1 MKARTFLLLLLGLG
15 VVAGCDDD
23 DLPGFGPGPRFFP
36 TTASLLSTGNP
47 FKDEDPSV
55 IRAHDGS
62 MVVAFFSDR
71 SDGAGD
77 IFIMRNPE
85 AEKWSD
91 PKRVTFAPEGD
102 FYPTIFQDASGLYHL
117 VWHRWYD
124 FFRGHIMHSTSP
136 SGFEWIVANEE
147 SVTTTPD
154 VDDWLPTPVID
165 KDGTMFIYFV
175 SEIRDFSNPTSDIY
189 VVFKFNSGTDTGWS
203 APAAV
208 ATLNSATEHDQLP
221 FVARTGNTLTMVWV
235 RHDTSEPLP
244 WLNPKSNLFIST
256 SNDGVAWTPP
266 LQVTNDV
273 GNVVHLFPSIYSTGS
288 DQRILWLSTRG
299 GPARPYELPLA
310 KVGQY
315 PAEAVEVA
323 ILPDGYSHRVA
334 PTPTPGVYLGVWVQ
348 GPEGTQDVFYRFF
361 ER

>member
-1 MKARTFLLLLLGLG
+1 MKARTFLLLLGLG

-55 IRAHDGS
+55 IRARDGS
-62 MVVAFFSDR
+62 MLAAFFSDR
-71 SDGAGD
+71 ADGAGD
-77 IFIMRNPE
+77 IFVMRDKE

-91 PKRVTFAPEGD
+91 PERVTVDPGGD

-117 VWHRWYD
+117 TWHRWYA

-136 SGFEWIVANEE
+136 NALEWSVADEE
-147 SVTTTPD
+147 SITTDAD
-154 VDDWLPTPVID
+154 VDDWLPTPAILDTTLFV
-165 KDGTMFIYFV
+165 YFV
-175 SEIRDFSNPTSDIY
+175 SDLRDGGNPTSDIY
-189 VVFKFNSGTDTGWS
+189 VVSKSASDTEWS
-203 APAAV
+203 APVAV

-235 RHDTSEPLP
+235 RHDTSQPLP
-244 WLNPKSNLFIST
+244 WLNPKSHIFISS
-256 SNDGVAWTPP
+256 SNDGLAWSPP
-266 LQVTNDV
+266 FQITNDV
-273 GNVVHLFPSIYSTGS
+273 ANVVHLFPSIYSTGS
-288 DQRILWLSTRG
+288 DQRILWLSTRS
-299 GPARPYELPLA
+299 GPARPYELPLSG
-310 KVGQY
+310 VGQY
-315 PAEAVEVA
+315 PAQAVEVT

-334 PTPTPGVYLGVWVQ
+334 LTSTPGVYLGVWVQ
-348 GPEGTQDVFYRFF
+348 GPEGAQDVFYRFF

>member
-1 MKARTFLLLLLGLG
+1 MKARTFILLLGLG

-55 IRAHDGS
+55 IRAHDGA

-77 IFIMRNPE
+77 IFVMRDPE

-91 PKRVTFAPEGD
+91 PQRVTFDTGGD
-102 FYPTIFQDASGLYHL
+102 FYPTIFQDATGLYHL
-117 VWHRWYD
+117 TWHRWYAL
-124 FFRGHIMHSTSP
+124 FRGHIMHSTSR
-136 SGFEWIVANEE
+136 SALEWVPANEE

-154 VDDWLPTPVID
+154 VDDWLPTPVIAS
-165 KDGTMFIYFV
+165 DGTLFIYFV
-175 SEIRDFSNPTSDIY
+175 SQLRGASNTSDIY
-189 VVFKFNSGTDTGWS
+189 MVQKGPSDTNWS
-203 APAAV
+203 TPVAV
-208 ATLNSATEHDQLP
+208 TTLNSATEHDQLP
-221 FVARTGNTLTMVWV
+221 FVARTGATLTMVWV

-244 WLNPKSNLFIST
+244 WRNPKSHLFIST
-256 SNDGVAWTPP
+256 SADGLTWTTPSRI
-266 LQVTNDV
+266 TNEF

-288 DQRILWLSTRG
+288 DQRILWLSTRS
-299 GPARPYELPLA
+299 GPARPYEIPLLEA
-310 KVGQY
+310 GQY
-315 PAEAVEVA
+315 PAASAEVT

-334 PTPTPGVYLGVWVQ
+334 ATPEPGVYLGVWVQ
-348 GPEGTQDVFYRFF
+348 GPEGAQDVFYRFF